1 MTIRP
6 ESLNNANKYSAF
18 GLWQPHT
25 WRDFEAQQQPDW
37 GAPEALAMA
46 GEQLK
51 RLPGLVGA
59 AEIENLKQHL
69 ADAGLG
75 RRFILQGGDCA
86 ERFQDCREDV
96 IRRKLQILLQM
107 ALVMG
112 FAGRKPIVPIGRMA
126 GQYAKPRSVDLEDDG
141 SGSLVPIFRGESV
154 NGYAP
159 KPSSRKADPGRLLQ
173 AYHASSATLNFIR
186 LLMGGGFGDL
196 RQMDHWE
203 LLGSSKGAYGK
214 RFEQIAQGL
223 KDALEFISSC
233 SQEQGGAAAIVTG
246 FREFFVSHEALLL
259 SYEESLTRFVPE
271 MGRFYNLS
279 THMVWIGDRT
289 RKADGA
295 HVEYCRGLGNPVGVK
310 VGSDVDCVDLLN
322 VITKINPHN
331 EIGKVSLI
339 TRLGAGD
346 VRRLLP
352 DLVKA
357 VRQSGIHVTWIV
369 DPMHGNTVRASD
381 GRKTRRFE
389 DIVYEVKETFE
400 IHNRLGSVL
409 GGVHLEMTADD
420 VTECTGGVAG
430 PDDTTLATRY
440 ETWCDPRLN
449 RAQSLELAFHVA
461 ACLRSEQT
469 HILN

>member
-1 MTIRP
+1 
-6 ESLNNANKYSAF
+6 
-18 GLWQPHT
+18 
-25 WRDFEAQQQPDW
+25 
-37 GAPEALAMA
+37 MA

-59 AEIENLKQHL
+59 AEIEGLKQHL

-112 FAGRKPIVPIGRMA
+112 FAGRKPIVPIGRIA

-141 SGSLVPIFRGESV
+141 SGGLVPIFRGESV
-154 NGYAP
+154 NGYTPTAN
-159 KPSSRKADPGRLLQ
+159 SRKADPSRLLQ

-196 RQMDHWE
+196 SQMDHWE
-203 LLGSSKGAYGK
+203 LIGSTKGAYGK
-214 RFEQIAQGL
+214 RFEQITQGL

-233 SQEQGGAAAIVTG
+233 SQDQNSGSMVVPG
-246 FREFFVSHEALLL
+246 FKEFFVSHEALLL
-259 SYEESLTRFVPE
+259 PYEESMTRFVPE

-295 HVEYCRGLGNPVGVK
+295 HVEYCRGIGNPVGIK
-310 VGSDVDCVDLLN
+310 VGSDVECLDLLN
-322 VITKINPHN
+322 VISKINPHN

-339 TRLGAGD
+339 TRLGARD
-346 VRRLLP
+346 VRRILP
-352 DLVKA
+352 DLINA
-357 VRQSGIHVTWIV
+357 IRQSGIHVTWIV

-389 DIVYEVKETFE
+389 DIVYEVKESFE
-400 IHNRLGSVL
+400 IHSRFCSVL

-430 PDDTTLATRY
+430 PDDNVLSTRY

-449 RAQSLELAFHVA
+449 RAQSVELAFHIA
-461 ACLRSEQT
+461 ACLRSEQAR
-469 HILN
+469 ILN

>member
-1 MTIRP
+1 MSIRP
-6 ESLNNANKYSAF
+6 ESLYNTNKYSAF
-18 GLWQPHT
+18 ALWQPHT
-25 WRDFEAQQQPDW
+25 WRDFEAQQQPNW
-37 GAPEALAMA
+37 GSMDTLQLV

-51 RLPGLVGA
+51 GLPGLVGA
-59 AEIENLKQHL
+59 AEIEALKQYL
-69 ADAGLG
+69 ADAGMG

-126 GQYAKPRSVDLEDDG
+126 GQYAKPRSVDIEDDG

-159 KPSSRKADPGRLLQ
+159 TPSSRKADPSRLLQ

-186 LLMGGGFGDL
+186 LLMGSGFGDL

-203 LLGSSKGAYGK
+203 LLGSSKGTYGK
-214 RFEQIAQGL
+214 RFEQITQGL
-223 KDALEFISSC
+223 RDALEFISSC
-233 SQEQGGAAAIVTG
+233 SHEAGSASSAVPG
-246 FREFFVSHEALLL
+246 FKDFFVSHEALLL
-259 SYEESLTRFVPE
+259 PYEESLTRFVPE

-289 RKADGA
+289 RRADGA
-295 HVEYCRGLGNPVGVK
+295 HVEYCRGIGNPVGVK
-310 VGSDVDCVDLLN
+310 IGSDVDCVDLLN
-322 VITKINPHN
+322 VISKINPHN

-339 TRLGAGD
+339 TRIGAGD

-352 DLVKA
+352 DLIKA
-357 VRQSGIHVTWIV
+357 VRQSGIQVTWIV

-389 DIVYEVKETFE
+389 DIVSEVKDTFDV
-400 IHNRLGSVL
+400 HYGLGSVL
-409 GGVHLEMTADD
+409 GGVHLEMTADE

-430 PDDTTLATRY
+430 PDDTTLASRY

-461 ACLRSEQT
+461 ACLRSEQSR
-469 HILN
+469 ILN